1 MGKRKIP
8 LFWNLVGNSEEE
20 TITYFYLV
28 INADKRELNK
38 IRNRF
43 FKLKGHPF
51 DVDFLKGK
59 VEKLFYEL
67 LMFKTYNREM
77 DLDEIRKNYGGRVEK
92 DEKLYERKK
101 SVRLENYV
109 IKRVEEMLDE

>member
-1 MGKRKIP
+1 MGNRKIP
-8 LFWNLVGNSEEE
+8 LLWNSIGNSEEE
-20 TITYFYLV
+20 TITYFFLV
-28 INADKRELNK
+28 VNRDKREVDK

-43 FKLKGHPF
+43 FNLKGHPF
-51 DVDFLKGK
+51 DVERLKGK

-67 LMFKTYNREM
+67 VIFKTYNREI
-77 DLDEIRKNYGGRVEK
+77 DLDEVRKKYGGRVKK

-101 SVRLENYV
+101 RVGLENYV